1 MVFSLNNGHTSM
13 ASGSMVELYINTEW
27 RDVARITTKEKAD
40 YWYALS
46 QKPAPGSEI
55 NLTPF
60 IAQY

>member
-1 MVFSLNNGHTSM
+1 M